1 MLRFADPYC
10 DVLGDPVEV
19 DCPLCDEYAQA
30 GVVTRAADAKRVG
43 GAAFMTEF
51 GACSVRLWARSTTP
65 LCSALGLVCQRPH
78 R

>member
-1 MLRFADPYC
+1 VLRFADPYC

-19 DCPLCDEYAQA
+19 NCTVCDEYAQA

-51 GACSVRLWARSTTP
+51 GACSVRLWAQQRRF
-65 LCSALGLVCQRPH
+65 ALRWD
-78 R
+78 